1 MTYSLI
7 IVVLTAFAVP
17 MLLSRFKMSL
27 LPTSVAEIIV
37 GIILGKS
44 CLNVV
49 QIDGLLNEL
58 STLGVIMLI
67 FLSGMEID
75 FSIFKKN
82 IATTPLEKKKEAEK
96 QKQVS
101 PVLTAIVAYGLSL
114 LTSFGLALLFKWM
127 GLFSDIWLATI
138 LFSTIAL
145 GLVISLLKEKEL
157 LSKPFGQTVLLIAVL
172 GEVIPMLALTIY
184 SAMYSG
190 KGAGVL
196 WISLVFIVGALLFKH
211 FRSFFSFFD
220 KITKS
225 TTQLDVRLGI
235 FIIVTL
241 VILAEGVGAENIL
254 GAFVAGIVMKLL
266 EPKHESQL
274 KFDAIGYG
282 FLIPIFFILTGVKLD
297 IPAMMTSPKIL
308 VLIIFIFIAYVVAK
322 LPAFFGL
329 HLRFRKTNSFAGAIL
344 SGTTITLVLAALEVA
359 ENLNA
364 ITEQQYGA
372 FLLAA
377 LVTCIICPLV
387 FNKTYKASYEA
398 MPATK
403 VHMLGVSL
411 VTVSAA
417 KQLSD
422 DWYDVQ
428 MYTAFPKSYSTYNSE
443 ADITLLE
450 TLSAPELIEQGVFDT
465 DILVLGDIEDQM
477 NYDLAVA
484 AKEYGVERVVM
495 RFEDRHSTDERLQK
509 LDELG
514 VEYFSSFEVNVGSLR
529 SLIESP
535 STLGLITSSDSHL
548 YEVTVKNATY
558 DGYEVKDLPMIER
571 ITISRIFRNHQP
583 IAPHGSTRIRLEDHI
598 IFSGSRNDVKI
609 IKEKLESSNMY

>member
-7 IVVLTAFAVP
+7 IVVFTAFAVP
-17 MLLSRFKMSL
+17 MLLSRFKLSL

-44 CLNVV
+44 CLNIVH
-49 QIDGLLNEL
+49 INGLLEEL

-82 IATTPLEKKKEAEK
+82 VATTPLQRKKEAEK
-96 QKQVS
+96 KKELS
-101 PVLTAIVAYGLSL
+101 PVLVAIIAYVLSL
-114 LTSFGLALLFKWM
+114 VTSFGLALLFKAM

-157 LSKPFGQTVLLIAVL
+157 LSKPFGQTILLIAVL

-184 SAMYSG
+184 SAIYSG

-196 WISLVFIVGALLFKH
+196 WISLVFVVGAILFKR
-211 FRSFFSFFD
+211 FQSFFSFFD

-235 FIIVTL
+235 FIILTL
-241 VILAEGVGAENIL
+241 VVLAEGVGAENIL

-282 FLIPIFFILTGVKLD
+282 FLIPIFFILTGIKLD

-308 VLIIFIFIAYVVAK
+308 VLIVFITIAYIVAK

-329 HLRFRKTNSFAGAIL
+329 HLRFRKINSFAGAML

-359 ENLNA
+359 ENLHA

-377 LVTCIICPLV
+377 LVTCIVCPLI
-387 FNKTYKASYEA
+387 FNKTYRANYES
-398 MPATK
+398 MPATM
-403 VHMLGVSL
+403 VHMLGVNL

-428 MYTAFPKSYSTYNSE
+428 MYTASRKSYTTYNSE
-443 ADITLLE
+443 AEISLLKTL
-450 TLSAPELIEQGVFDT
+450 TPNDLINQGVFDT

-495 RFEDRHSTDERLQK
+495 RFEDRHSTDERLRI
-509 LDELG
+509 LDDLG

-535 STLGLITSSDSHL
+535 STLELITSSESHL
-548 YEVTVKNATY
+548 YEVTVKNAMY
-558 DGYEVKDLPMIER
+558 DGYEIKDLPMVER

-583 IAPHGSTRIRLEDHI
+583 IAPHGSTQIRLDDHI
-598 IFSGSRNDVKI
+598 IFSGSRNDVKV
-609 IKEKLESSNMY
+609 IKEKLENSNMY

>member
-17 MLLSRFKMSL
+17 MLLSKFKLSL

-49 QIDGLLNEL
+49 HINGLLEEL

-82 IATTPLEKKKEAEK
+82 VAITPLQKKKEAAKKKEP
-96 QKQVS
+96 S
-101 PVLTAIVAYGLSL
+101 PVLVAIIAYALTL
-114 LTSFGLALLFKWM
+114 VTSFVLAVLFKKM
-127 GLFSDIWLATI
+127 GLFNDLWLATI

-172 GEVIPMLALTIY
+172 GEVIPMLALTVY
-184 SAMYSG
+184 SAIYSG
-190 KGAGVL
+190 KGVEVL
-196 WISLVFIVGALLFKH
+196 WISLVFIAGAWLFKH
-211 FRSFFSFFD
+211 FRLFFSFFD
-220 KITKS
+220 KINKS

-235 FIIVTL
+235 FIILTL
-241 VILAEGVGAENIL
+241 VVLAEGVGAENIL

-297 IPAMMTSPKIL
+297 IPAMMTSPKVL
-308 VLIIFIFIAYVVAK
+308 VLIVFVFIAYMLAK
-322 LPAFFGL
+322 LPAFIGL
-329 HLRFRKTNSFAGAIL
+329 KWRFSGINSFAGAML

-359 ENLNA
+359 ENLHA
-364 ITEQQYGA
+364 ITPQQYGA

-377 LVTCIICPLV
+377 LVTCIVCPLI
-387 FNKTYKASYEA
+387 FNKTYQASFEEV
-398 MPATK
+398 PATK

-411 VTVSAA
+411 MTVSTA

-422 DWYDVQ
+422 DWYDVK
-428 MYTAFPKSYSTYNSE
+428 MYTAYPKSYTTYDSE
-443 ADITLLE
+443 ADITLLD
-450 TLSAPELIEQGVFDT
+450 TLQPEALIQDGVFDT
-465 DILVLGDIEDQM
+465 DILVLGDIEDTM

-484 AKEYGVERVVM
+484 AKKYGVERVVM
-495 RFEDRHSTDERLQK
+495 RFEDRHSTDERLRT

-535 STLGLITSSDSHL
+535 STLELITSSESHL
-548 YEVTVKNATY
+548 YEVTIQNATY
-558 DGYEVKDLPMIER
+558 DGYEVKDLPLVDR

-583 IAPHGSTRIRLEDHI
+583 IAPHGSTQIRLGDHL
-598 IFSGSRNDVKI
+598 IFSGSRNDVKV
-609 IKEKLESSNMY
+609 IKEKLESRNMM

>member
-7 IVVLTAFAVP
+7 IVVFAAFAVP
-17 MLLSRFKMSL
+17 MLLSRFKLSL
-27 LPTSVAEIIV
+27 LPTSVAEIII

-49 QIDGLLNEL
+49 HINGLLEEL

-82 IATTPLEKKKEAEK
+82 VAITPLQKKKEAEQKK
-96 QKQVS
+96 QLS
-101 PVLTAIVAYGLSL
+101 PVVIAVLSYGLTL
-114 LTSFGLALLFKWM
+114 ITSFGLALLFKGL

-184 SAMYSG
+184 SAVYSG
-190 KGAGVL
+190 KGVDVL
-196 WISLVFIVGALLFKH
+196 WISLVFLAGAILFNH

-235 FIIVTL
+235 FIIMTL
-241 VILAEGVGAENIL
+241 VVLAEGVGAENIL
-254 GAFVAGIVMKLL
+254 GAFVAGIVMKLM

-308 VLIIFIFIAYVVAK
+308 VFILLVTLAYIMAK

-329 HLRFRKTNSFAGAIL
+329 RLRFRKVNSFAGAML

-359 ENLNA
+359 ENLHA
-364 ITEQQYGA
+364 ITPQQYGA

-377 LVTCIICPLV
+377 LVTCIVCPLV

-398 MPATK
+398 VPATT
-403 VHMLGVSL
+403 VHMLGVNL

-422 DWYDVQ
+422 DWYQVQ
-428 MYTAFPKSYSTYNSE
+428 MYTASQKSYTTYNSE
-443 ADITLLE
+443 ASISLLHTL
-450 TLSAPELIEQGVFDT
+450 TPDDLIQQGVFDT
-465 DILVLGDIEDQM
+465 DILVLGDIEDEM
-477 NYDLAVA
+477 NYDFAVA
-484 AKEYGVERVVM
+484 AKRYGVERVVM
-495 RFEDRHSTDERLQK
+495 RFEDRHSTDERLRV

-535 STLGLITSSDSHL
+535 STLELITSSESHL
-548 YEVTVKNATY
+548 YEVTVTNAMY
-558 DGYEVKDLPMIER
+558 DGYEIRDLPLVDR

-583 IAPHGSTRIRLEDHI
+583 IAPHGSTQVRLGDHL

-609 IKEKLESSNMY
+609 IKEKLENSNMY